1 MGDPVEAGRVLS
13 HLAEI
18 EVVAEEIL
26 STRREIIDMD
36 RQRNKTREAIR
47 ALQNQKK
54 EDKVWL
60 CNGNMFLK
68 VENAKAVKM
77 LSKDFEALDTEVS
90 SSRARLK
97 PQVKKLRDLEMKD
110 ELKGF
115 GLVALTPEERKSVE
129 NLL

>member
-1 MGDPVEAGRVLS
+1 MGDPVEADKVLS

-47 ALQNQKK
+47 ALQKQKK

-77 LSKDFEALDTEVS
+77 LSKDFEVLDTEVS